1 MCIIAPLGRLL
12 IIMGGLLG
20 RGPMPRRIEDFVN
33 YFAGRPTRL
42 CSHIYYLCL
51 LIQ

>member
-1 MCIIAPLGRLL
+1 MCIIAPLVRLL

-33 YFAGRPTRL
+33 YFAGRPTRRDFAATF
-42 CSHIYYLCL
+42 ITFVY
-51 LIQ
+51 